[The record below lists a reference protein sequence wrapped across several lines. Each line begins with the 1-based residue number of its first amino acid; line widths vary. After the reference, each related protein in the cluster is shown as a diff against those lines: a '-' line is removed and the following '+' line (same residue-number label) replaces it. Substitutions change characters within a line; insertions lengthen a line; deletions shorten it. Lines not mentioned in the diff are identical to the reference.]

1 MDSKRDLSSKLDRAQ
16 LFTVVEIAFLALG
29 FAGTLPWQT
38 AWPALAGLLLCWLFS
53 RLVSGPLTSDIE
65 EEVQSDWNDD

>member
-1 MDSKRDLSSKLDRAQ
+1 MNAKRGLSSKLDRAQ
-16 LFTVVEIAFLALG
+16 LFTVIEIAFLALG
-29 FAGTLPWQT
+29 FAGTLLLQA

-53 RLVSGPLTSDIE
+53 RFVSDPLTSDIE